1 MRRNLLNHTQRH
13 LGGHLS
19 GLHELPQIGAVDVF
33 HDEVEQRPA
42 NRLTRIRRRRSEI
55 NFSEVMNPN
64 DARMIQPRQSLRF
77 SHKAFGKCRIVGG
90 FRANNLDRNQTIE
103 LRLLR
108 LENRAHPALPQDFDN
123 LHLRKVLSHKVGAQ
137 RYQPASLRRR
147 TANAALAK
155 PARSSPR
162 FSRHSG
168 HCPAGAEAGIDLR
181 HSGQTAA
188 DMGQFPVVS
197 NDFPH
202 DYQKIPVSQTGVT
215 RFLGIFFRYRNT
227 AEFRSTERPVDRTP
241 VALLPSFQISNL
253 KSQIASPLPGDR
265 LAQGDQFVIHI
276 LFARH
281 GSGDFLTKQVT
292 KSFPQPMHGHS
303 QRAFGHLEPARD
315 VSVDGIA

>member
-1 MRRNLLNHTQRH
+1 
-13 LGGHLS
+13 
-19 GLHELPQIGAVDVF
+19 
-33 HDEVEQRPA
+33 
-42 NRLTRIRRRRSEI
+42 
-55 NFSEVMNPN
+55 MNPN

-77 SHKAFGKCRIVGG
+77 SHKAFGKCRIVGR

-108 LENRAHPALPQDFDN
+108 LENRAHPALPQNFDN
-123 LHLRKVLSHKVGAQ
+123 LHLRKILSHKVGAQ
-137 RYQPASLRRR
+137 RYQPAPLRRR
-147 TANAALAK
+147 YGKRRTGKTGSFEPSFQQTFRTLPGRRRGWNRLTT
-155 PARSSPR
+155 
-162 FSRHSG
+162 F
-168 HCPAGAEAGIDLR
+168 
-181 HSGQTAA
+181 GQTAA

-253 KSQIASPLPGDR
+253 KSQIASPLPGDGF
-265 LAQGDQFVIHI
+265 AQGDQFVIHI